1 MYELLCEYARKFGKD
16 FPISAVMDSSNENGV
31 IQLVQK
37 ALAEGKPYEAP
48 KPAKEGKDGGKGKD
62 KSDKAK

>member
-1 MYELLCEYARKFGKD
+1 
-16 FPISAVMDSSNENGV
+16 MDGSNENGV

-37 ALAEGKPYEAP
+37 ALAEGKPYDVP
-48 KPAKEGKDGGKGKD
+48 KQAKEGKDGGKGKG